1 MEAKAH
7 SMTAPWWR
15 RGWSVLDRVMA
26 EVIWLDPTTAA
37 FFRVVAVEEGAE
49 EVLEEV
55 ASAPLAA

>member
-1 MEAKAH
+1 
-7 SMTAPWWR
+7 
-15 RGWSVLDRVMA
+15 VLDRVMA